1 MYTKSIDS
9 LVEYSGKDPA
19 IDRWLMHRQWV
30 LAGFYELSKKVNHAQ
45 VDASQV
51 RYWCQELMDYLSA
64 GHFRIFADL
73 HSAGSETRSRYTHL
87 VNTTDRLVVLQ
98 ESLLTSGD
106 DVTVIKQL
114 LSEIG
119 ETLATQLEVEDE
131 LIRSKITTNA

>member
-1 MYTKSIDS
+1 VYTKSIDS

-30 LAGFYELSKKVNHAQ
+30 LAGFYELSKKVNHTQ
-45 VDASQV
+45 VDVAQV

-73 HSAGSETRSRYTHL
+73 YSAENQTQSRYAFL
-87 VNTTDRLVVLQ
+87 VDTTDRLVVLQ
-98 ESLLTSGD
+98 ESLLASVD
-106 DVTVIKQL
+106 NVAAIKQV

-131 LIRSKITTNA
+131 LIRSKISTNA